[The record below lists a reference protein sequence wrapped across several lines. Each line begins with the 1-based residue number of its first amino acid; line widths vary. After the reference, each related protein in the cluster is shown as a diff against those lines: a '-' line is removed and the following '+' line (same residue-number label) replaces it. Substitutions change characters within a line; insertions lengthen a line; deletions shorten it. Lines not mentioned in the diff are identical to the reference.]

1 MRLIERASALFLGI
15 ALLSLSGCST
25 NEKLDEMP
33 DNVGTISFKVATK
46 TESKPGNNSK
56 LPTRNSSKVADAE
69 NYIESLQIFF
79 FDEDG
84 VTIWIPQRSNIIYD
98 SASQKVNLLI
108 PSFDIRKKLIAGQ
121 VEVHILANHRVERV
135 DSSLDLLKRTVENQ
149 NFASNANIDK
159 LIMMGKT
166 KANIKFLGSNND
178 LSEIPLKR
186 LAAKIQAK
194 YPVLPE
200 GGIPVATSQGKAY
213 YKIVDGKAV
222 EVRLR
227 NLYTQS
233 YLDTQS
239 ILSSDLNNAADV
251 KEYSTINKNESNFF
265 YTYPGEWNA
274 QTKGMY
280 LEYKIRM
287 KRSDTKQEEN
297 FYYIIPVQYENETQQ
312 EYSVLSNHHYI
323 ITPTIDRV
331 EASDE
336 TNPIQINGKFKI
348 TNWSN
353 QDLEVTIDETHY
365 FMVKEHDVVMSNIDR
380 YSVKFVAS
388 SNVRVKEIEEVW
400 FWSWEIKE
408 QGKKDLITVQ
418 RDVNYWEAG
427 YPQVRV
433 NNQSSQK
440 TIDIYCEV
448 PDNFSP
454 KYIKIT
460 LEDEN
465 GLEEKLDIVQY
476 PIRYITGK
484 CSLESDK
491 DPNVYYAHDYNNSV
505 GTQSQNNF
513 NVYAIT
519 TLAGGTE
526 LNGKNYKIGDPSYIK
541 NGKVY
546 TYEDREHN
554 QLISPQ
560 FAIASQR
567 SIYDRTMYNRS
578 YSTTN
583 GPILSARER
592 CANYAEA
599 GYGVGTWRLPTE
611 AEIEY
616 MIAIQSNEKS
626 PVKELFNGS
635 KYWSAASYRYYIF
648 QRSDAYDGPVGLFGD
663 YRTPDKYL
671 KNDSYSINNQFIP
684 ISNQSNS
691 PVYRAFVDPEG
702 QHPDPNYKY
711 YYSYKFYYSAYVRCV
726 HDI

>member
-178 LSEIPLKR
+178 LGEIPLKR

-265 YTYPGEWNA
+265 ILTLVS
-274 QTKGMY
+274 GMHRLKVCTLSIK
-280 LEYKIRM
+280 LE
-287 KRSDTKQEEN
+287 
-297 FYYIIPVQYENETQQ
+297 
-312 EYSVLSNHHYI
+312 
-323 ITPTIDRV
+323 
-331 EASDE
+331 
-336 TNPIQINGKFKI
+336 
-348 TNWSN
+348 
-353 QDLEVTIDETHY
+353 
-365 FMVKEHDVVMSNIDR
+365 
-380 YSVKFVAS
+380 
-388 SNVRVKEIEEVW
+388 
-400 FWSWEIKE
+400 
-408 QGKKDLITVQ
+408 
-418 RDVNYWEAG
+418 
-427 YPQVRV
+427 
-433 NNQSSQK
+433 
-440 TIDIYCEV
+440 
-448 PDNFSP
+448 
-454 KYIKIT
+454 
-460 LEDEN
+460 
-465 GLEEKLDIVQY
+465 
-476 PIRYITGK
+476 
-484 CSLESDK
+484 
-491 DPNVYYAHDYNNSV
+491 
-505 GTQSQNNF
+505 
-513 NVYAIT
+513 
-519 TLAGGTE
+519 
-526 LNGKNYKIGDPSYIK
+526 
-541 NGKVY
+541 
-546 TYEDREHN
+546 
-554 QLISPQ
+554 
-560 FAIASQR
+560 
-567 SIYDRTMYNRS
+567 
-578 YSTTN
+578 
-583 GPILSARER
+583 
-592 CANYAEA
+592 
-599 GYGVGTWRLPTE
+599 
-611 AEIEY
+611 
-616 MIAIQSNEKS
+616 
-626 PVKELFNGS
+626 
-635 KYWSAASYRYYIF
+635 
-648 QRSDAYDGPVGLFGD
+648 
-663 YRTPDKYL
+663 
-671 KNDSYSINNQFIP
+671 
-684 ISNQSNS
+684 
-691 PVYRAFVDPEG
+691 
-702 QHPDPNYKY
+702 
-711 YYSYKFYYSAYVRCV
+711 
-726 HDI
+726 